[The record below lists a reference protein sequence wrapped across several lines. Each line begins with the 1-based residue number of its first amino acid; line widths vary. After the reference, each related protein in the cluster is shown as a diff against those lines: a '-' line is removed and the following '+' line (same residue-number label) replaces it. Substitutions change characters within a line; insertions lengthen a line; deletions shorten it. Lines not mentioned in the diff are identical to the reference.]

1 MFVVKRDGRKEQVKL
16 EKITKRITRVT
27 KDLKNV
33 DSMEIVQKTIS
44 GLYDGVTSREL
55 DNLAIETAAYLS
67 SRHPEYDKLATRLAV
82 TALHK
87 ETDSQFS
94 TVIEKLYNV
103 KDSRGKNVPMI
114 ADDVYKIIK
123 KHAHVLDSAIDYKRD
138 LNYDY
143 FGFKT
148 LEKSYLLRV
157 HEYVDGKKIKRIL
170 ERPQHMLM
178 RVAVGIHKSDID
190 AAINTYNLMSKLQFT
205 HATPTLFNAGT
216 PRNQLSSC
224 FLLMMQD
231 DSIEGIYDT
240 LKQCA
245 LISQSAGGIGL
256 AVSNVRPSGSPIYGT
271 GGISNGLVPMLRNFN
286 ETARYVDQGGG
297 KRKGSFAIY
306 LEPWH
311 PDILDF
317 LDLRKN
323 NGKEEMRCR
332 DLNLG
337 LWIPDLFIKRVKENG
352 DWTLMDP
359 NRCKGLDE
367 TYGEEFEKLYTEYEA
382 KNLGMKTMKAQEIWK
397 AIIQSQIETSQP
409 YMLYKDACNEKNN
422 QKNLGIIKCSNLCAE
437 IIEHVNKD
445 EVAVCNLGSLSL
457 PSCVDGKRGSKKFN
471 FQKLHDNAKVMVQN
485 LNRVIDVNWYP
496 VPEAKYSNMKHRP
509 IGLGVQGLSDVFA
522 QLRISWESEEAQTL
536 NEEIFETIYH
546 AAVET
551 SCEVAEETEP
561 YETFKGSPA
570 SEGKLQFDLWG
581 VKPKGDRYD
590 WDDLKAKVAKH
601 GLANSLLVAIM
612 PTASTSQIL
621 GNAECIEPMQSN
633 IYKRST
639 LSGEFMV
646 VNKYLVED
654 LLEINLWNDEMRQ
667 KIIGAN
673 GSIQSIAE
681 IPDHIKNIYKTVWEI
696 SQKVIID
703 MAAARGPYICQTQS
717 LNIYMKD
724 PNVSKLS
731 SLHAYSHSKGLK
743 TGMYYL
749 RQQSARDA
757 VKVTVDVETKL
768 PVVETEIEKAVK
780 KLKEMG
786 TDEAT
791 IEKMMADGGE
801 QMVID
806 CAKTAC
812 SLSNPGD
819 CEMCSG

>member
-1 MFVVKRDGRKEQVKL
+1 
-16 EKITKRITRVT
+16 
-27 KDLKNV
+27 
-33 DSMEIVQKTIS
+33 
-44 GLYDGVTSREL
+44 
-55 DNLAIETAAYLS
+55 
-67 SRHPEYDKLATRLAV
+67 
-82 TALHK
+82 
-87 ETDSQFS
+87 
-94 TVIEKLYNV
+94 
-103 KDSRGKNVPMI
+103 
-114 ADDVYKIIK
+114 
-123 KHAHVLDSAIDYKRD
+123 
-138 LNYDY
+138 
-143 FGFKT
+143 
-148 LEKSYLLRV
+148 
-157 HEYVDGKKIKRIL
+157 
-170 ERPQHMLM
+170 
-178 RVAVGIHKSDID
+178 
-190 AAINTYNLMSKLQFT
+190 
-205 HATPTLFNAGT
+205 
-216 PRNQLSSC
+216 
-224 FLLMMQD
+224 
-231 DSIEGIYDT
+231 
-240 LKQCA
+240 
-245 LISQSAGGIGL
+245 
-256 AVSNVRPSGSPIYGT
+256 
-271 GGISNGLVPMLRNFN
+271 
-286 ETARYVDQGGG
+286 
-297 KRKGSFAIY
+297 
-306 LEPWH
+306 
-311 PDILDF
+311 
-317 LDLRKN
+317 
-323 NGKEEMRCR
+323 
-332 DLNLG
+332 
-337 LWIPDLFIKRVKENG
+337 
-352 DWTLMDP
+352 
-359 NRCKGLDE
+359 
-367 TYGEEFEKLYTEYEA
+367 
-382 KNLGMKTMKAQEIWK
+382 
-397 AIIQSQIETSQP
+397 
-409 YMLYKDACNEKNN
+409 MLYKDACNAKSN

-437 IIEHVNKD
+437 IVEHVSKD

-457 PSCVDGKRGSKKFN
+457 PSCIDGKRGSRKFN

-485 LNRVIDVNWYP
+485 LNKVIDVNWYP

-509 IGLGVQGLSDVFA
+509 IGLGVQGLADVFA
-522 QLRISWESEEAQTL
+522 QLRLSWESEEAHIL

-551 SCEVAEETEP
+551 SCEIAQETEP

-581 VKPKGDRYD
+581 VKPKGERYD
-590 WDDLKAKVAKH
+590 WDSLKAKVVKH

-654 LLEINLWNDEMRQ
+654 LLELNLWNDEMRQ

-673 GSIQSIAE
+673 GSIQSIDE

-724 PNVSKLS
+724 PNISKLS

-757 VKVTVDVETKL
+757 VKVTVDVEAKL

-791 IEKMMADGGE
+791 IEKMLVDGGE

-812 SLSNPGD
+812 SLNDPGSCD
-819 CEMCSG
+819 MCSG